1 MRRVHRPG
9 TRSGAYASSLE
20 VWALLVGFGAGDR
33 CGPARGTGAGGGR
46 ARSASTVHHPYR
58 QSQLAPPSNGPPI
71 RCPPVNV
78 TATVRCR
85 IAAADTVHCVRLGT
99 SCEAAATADFEA
111 YLAALGL
118 ATPALLASSPSA
130 AAVDAP
136 IRFVRTACALRAHC
150 VRTACTLCAHCVD
163 PTYTYSSS
171 SSEIRQLL
179 GTTLGAHTRLADVRV
194 LLLPSLA
201 ASLVS
206 ASATALPPTEN
217 HALCR
222 ALATPSVALQQRGA
236 AEQRE
241 LPAAHPA
248 PHPTAHPPL
257 EHVLVVSMPGTTRW
271 RGGPEATE
279 SLAAAAA
286 ALVQARELQGVDH
299 TLTKAYTYCGCTYYD

>member
-1 MRRVHRPG
+1 MWARSRHWCRWWASKKRKHGAPPVPSVTACASLQWPTHQVSTRQRHRHRQVPH
-9 TRSGAYASSLE
+9 
-20 VWALLVGFGAGDR
+20 R
-33 CGPARGTGAGGGR
+33 CGRHSPLR
-46 ARSASTVHHPYR
+46 
-58 QSQLAPPSNGPPI
+58 
-71 RCPPVNV
+71 
-78 TATVRCR
+78 
-85 IAAADTVHCVRLGT
+85 
-99 SCEAAATADFEA
+99 
-111 YLAALGL
+111 ALGNQL
-118 ATPALLASSPSA
+118 RGSGHSRLRGLPGGSRAGHAGA
-130 AAVDAP
+130 ARLESECGCRRCADPVCAHC
-136 IRFVRTACALRAHC
+136 VRTACALHAHC
-150 VRTACTLCAHCVD
+150 MRTACTLCAHCVD